1 MPSSLS
7 GLRADSL
14 TDTPGTSSDIADSR
28 DTDPAAAP
36 FTSSNRPLS
45 SATKAPDSAPTR
57 ERFAF
62 CADTPNR
69 EPAMEK
75 IFVLDTNVLLHDPM
89 ALNAFQEH
97 RVVVPMT
104 VLEELDHIKD
114 RRDKDVS
121 REARIAIN
129 AIDKILFNASPKEI
143 QDGVALPSTAELQPT
158 GCLAVFPDQ
167 LINHDT
173 GAAYLD
179 GTPQQANDNRI
190 INVAL
195 HLQSKQPEA
204 RVCLVTKDINMR
216 LKAKGSGL
224 ENVEDYR
231 RDRVLDDIDYMSKGY
246 EHIAGR
252 FWDQVESV
260 ETLREGSQAI
270 HIVSRDVVP
279 NVHINQFI
287 YDDNGFVGMVRAL
300 DDQRMELLDLCRER
314 LMNQHMWG
322 LKPRNLEQAMAFF
335 LVAQPNIDMTVLTGP
350 AGSGKTLIALAY
362 GLHAI
367 LEEKRYDKLIVA
379 RSTPPMAEDIGF
391 LPGTE
396 EEKMAPWLAAFDDN
410 LEVLHGSDESPFSSI
425 EYVKDKAN
433 IQFRSLNFMRGRSFN
448 NAYIV
453 IDEAQGLTQFQLKSI
468 ITRVGVNSKI
478 VVLGNLA
485 QIDNKYIS
493 PLTSGL
499 TYLSEKSKHFP
510 HAGIMHVNGIER
522 SRLAAFA
529 EENL

>member
-1 MPSSLS
+1 
-7 GLRADSL
+7 
-14 TDTPGTSSDIADSR
+14 
-28 DTDPAAAP
+28 
-36 FTSSNRPLS
+36 
-45 SATKAPDSAPTR
+45 
-57 ERFAF
+57 
-62 CADTPNR
+62 
-69 EPAMEK
+69 MEK
-75 IFVLDTNVLLHDPM
+75 IYVLDTNVLLHDPM
-89 ALNAFQEH
+89 ALSAFHEH
-97 RVVVPMT
+97 RVVIPMT

-129 AIDKILFNASPKEI
+129 AIDKILFNANPKQIQEGVEI
-143 QDGVALPSTAELQPT
+143 PT
-158 GCLAVFPDQ
+158 MREGDRAGTLAIFPDQ

-173 GAAYLD
+173 AAPYLD
-179 GTPQQANDNRI
+179 GSQQQANDNRI

-195 HLQSKQPEA
+195 HLQLKNPEA
-204 RVCLVTKDINMR
+204 YVCLVTKDINMR

-231 RDRVLDDIDYMSKGY
+231 RDRVLDDIQFMAKGY
-246 EHIAGR
+246 EHIPGN
-252 FWDQVESV
+252 FWSKVESV
-260 ETLREGSQAI
+260 DTQREGSQTI
-270 HIVSRDVVP
+270 HILDRSLLPAAHV
-279 NVHINQFI
+279 NQFI
-287 YDDNGFVGMVRAL
+287 YDDQGFVGLVKSL
-300 DDQRMELLDLCRER
+300 DGDRLTLLDLCRDQ
-314 LMNQHMWG
+314 LMHQSMWG
-322 LKPRNLEQAMAFF
+322 LQPRNMEQAMAFF
-335 LVAQPNIDMTVLTGP
+335 LISQPSIDMTVLTGP

-379 RSTPPMAEDIGF
+379 RSTPPIAEDIGF

-410 LEVLHGSDESPFSSI
+410 LEVLHGTDESPFSSI
-425 EYVKDKAN
+425 DYVKDKAN
-433 IQFRSLNFMRGRSFN
+433 IQFKSLNFMRGRSFN

-468 ITRVGVNSKI
+468 ITRVGANSNI

-499 TYLSEKSKHFP
+499 TYLVEKSKNFP

>member
-1 MPSSLS
+1 
-7 GLRADSL
+7 
-14 TDTPGTSSDIADSR
+14 
-28 DTDPAAAP
+28 
-36 FTSSNRPLS
+36 
-45 SATKAPDSAPTR
+45 
-57 ERFAF
+57 
-62 CADTPNR
+62 
-69 EPAMEK
+69 MEK

-89 ALNAFQEH
+89 ALSAFHEH
-97 RVVVPMT
+97 RVVIPMT

-129 AIDKILFNASPKEI
+129 AIDKILFNASPKAI
-143 QDGVALPSTAELQPT
+143 QEGVPIPNARSDRGNGT
-158 GCLAVFPDQ
+158 LAIFPDQ
-167 LINHDT
+167 LINHDVP
-173 GAAYLD
+173 APYLD
-179 GTPQQANDNRI
+179 GSQQQANDNRI

-195 HLQSKQPEA
+195 HLQVKNPKA
-204 RVCLVTKDINMR
+204 YACLVTKDINMR

-231 RDRVLDDIDYMSKGY
+231 KDRVLEDIQYMAKGY
-246 EHIAGR
+246 EHLPGN
-252 FWDQVESV
+252 FWDQVDKV
-260 ETLREGSQAI
+260 DTLREGGQTL
-270 HIVSRDVVP
+270 HVLNRDVLP
-279 NVHINQFI
+279 KVHINEFL
-287 YDDNGFVGMVRAL
+287 YDDSGFASMVRSVDEDKL
-300 DDQRMELLDLCRER
+300 ELLDLSRDQ
-314 LMNQHMWG
+314 LMHQRMWG
-322 LKPRNLEQAMAFF
+322 LSPRNFEQAMAFF
-335 LVAQPNIDMTVLTGP
+335 LISRPHIDMTVLTGP

-367 LEEKRYDKLIVA
+367 LEEKRFDKMIVA

-396 EEKMAPWLAAFDDN
+396 EEKMAPWLAAFEDN
-410 LEVLHGSDESPFSSI
+410 LEVLHGTDESPYSSI

-433 IQFRSLNFMRGRSFN
+433 IQFKSLNFMRGRSFN

-478 VVLGNLA
+478 VVLGNVA

-499 TYLSEKSKHFP
+499 TYLVEKSKNFE
-510 HAGIMHVNGIER
+510 HAGVMHVNGIER

>member
-1 MPSSLS
+1 
-7 GLRADSL
+7 
-14 TDTPGTSSDIADSR
+14 
-28 DTDPAAAP
+28 
-36 FTSSNRPLS
+36 
-45 SATKAPDSAPTR
+45 
-57 ERFAF
+57 
-62 CADTPNR
+62 
-69 EPAMEK
+69 MEK

-89 ALNAFQEH
+89 ALSAFKEH
-97 RVVVPMT
+97 RVVIPMT

-129 AIDKILFNASPKEI
+129 AIDKILFNASPKAI
-143 QDGVALPSTAELQPT
+143 QEGVPIPSARNEDQV
-158 GCLAVFPDQ
+158 GSLAIFPDQ

-173 GAAYLD
+173 AAPYLD
-179 GTPQQANDNRI
+179 GSQQQANDNRI

-195 HLQSKQPEA
+195 HLQVKNPGA
-204 RVCLVTKDINMR
+204 YVCLVTKDINMR

-231 RDRVLDDIDYMSKGY
+231 KDRVLEDIQYMAKGY
-246 EHIAGR
+246 EHLAGTL
-252 FWDQVESV
+252 WESV
-260 ETLREGSQAI
+260 DKVDTLREGSQTI
-270 HIVSRDVVP
+270 HILNRELLP
-279 NVHINQFI
+279 NAHINQFV
-287 YDDNGFVGMVRAL
+287 YDDNDFVGMVRSVDEKKL
-300 DDQRMELLDLCRER
+300 ELFDLSRDQ
-314 LMNQHMWG
+314 LMHQRMWG
-322 LKPRNLEQAMAFF
+322 LSPRNFEQAMAFY
-335 LVAQPNIDMTVLTGP
+335 LIAQSHIDMTVMTGP

-367 LEEKRYDKLIVA
+367 LEEKRYDKMIVA

-396 EEKMAPWLAAFDDN
+396 EEKMAPWLAAFEDN
-410 LEVLHGSDESPFSSI
+410 LEVLHGSDESPYSSI

-433 IQFRSLNFMRGRSFN
+433 IQFKSLNFMRGRSFN

-453 IDEAQGLTQFQLKSI
+453 IDEAQSLTQFQLKSI

-499 TYLSEKSKHFP
+499 TYLVEKCKHFE
-510 HAGIMHVNGIER
+510 HAGVMHVNGIER